1 MGAVVNRES
10 APAAPPAMRR
20 SIGGRLSVA
29 AAAEAAEVEAI
40 PLARPCAVRGLA
52 VPAPLAEGA
61 SASLSFSREATPSGD
76 RSPKRREKSRLA
88 DRKKKAGDET
98 RPPGTRVDAVRPR
111 VASRPPGSPEASSE
125 RDDTETSRISY
136 IVY

>member
-1 MGAVVNRES
+1 
-10 APAAPPAMRR
+10 MRR

-76 RSPKRREKSRLA
+76 RSPL
-88 DRKKKAGDET
+88 
-98 RPPGTRVDAVRPR
+98 P
-111 VASRPPGSPEASSE
+111 
-125 RDDTETSRISY
+125 ETS
-136 IVY
+136 